1 MNLLVIPSLGNLW
14 TWVTSRKNDRHDR
27 LATDFASAG
36 ERLSQA
42 GRRSLFLIRL
52 LAFFLLAFPLVPR
65 AQSAENLP
73 LPTERFDV
81 NGSPAF
87 LMAAPSPGIGKP
99 WVWYAPTLNNLPKQE
114 HAWYFQRL
122 LDKGISVAGINLGE
136 VRGSPASAEKFTG
149 FYDEMVRRGYSP
161 KPVLLGQ
168 SRGGLMMLTWAMR
181 HPDKMTA
188 FAGIYPVC
196 NLSSWPMKKSKD
208 FVLKDYRMSEAE
220 LTGSLAKFNPID
232 NLQGLLAN
240 KIPLF
245 LVHGNVDTLVPYEEN
260 GALLK
265 ERYEAGGGT
274 VSVKIIDGEG
284 HKVTPSFF
292 ECQELLDFIEKQL
305 K

>member
-1 MNLLVIPSLGNLW
+1 
-14 TWVTSRKNDRHDR
+14 
-27 LATDFASAG
+27 
-36 ERLSQA
+36 
-42 GRRSLFLIRL
+42 
-52 LAFFLLAFPLVPR
+52 
-65 AQSAENLP
+65 
-73 LPTERFDV
+73 
-81 NGSPAF
+81 
-87 LMAAPSPGIGKP
+87 
-99 WVWYAPTLNNLPKQE
+99 
-114 HAWYFQRL
+114 
-122 LDKGISVAGINLGE
+122 
-136 VRGSPASAEKFTG
+136 
-149 FYDEMVRRGYSP
+149 
-161 KPVLLGQ
+161 LLGQ

>member
-1 MNLLVIPSLGNLW
+1 MNRHLLRTLAFGTLAWLLVTP
-14 TWVTSRKNDRHDR
+14 V
-27 LATDFASAG
+27 
-36 ERLSQA
+36 
-42 GRRSLFLIRL
+42 
-52 LAFFLLAFPLVPR
+52 
-65 AQSAENLP
+65 QSAENLP
-73 LPTERFDV
+73 LPAERFDV
-81 NGSPAF
+81 NSSPAF
-87 LMAAPSPGIGKP
+87 LMAAPSPRSGRP
-99 WVWYAPTLNNLPKQE
+99 WVWYAPTLNNLPNQQ

-122 LDKGISVAGINLGE
+122 LDQGISVAGINLGE
-136 VRGSPASAEKFTG
+136 VRGSPASTEKFTA

-181 HPDKMTA
+181 HPDKIAA

-196 NLSSWPMKKSKD
+196 NLASWPMKKSKD
-208 FVLKDYRMSEAE
+208 LVLKDYGMSEAE

-240 KIPLF
+240 KVPLF
-245 LVHGNVDTLVPYEEN
+245 LVHGNADTLVPYEEN

-265 ERYEAGGGT
+265 ERYEADGGT
-274 VSVKIIDGEG
+274 VSVKMIDGKG
-284 HKVTPSFF
+284 HVVSPVFF